1 MSLFATKS
9 IDKIIAEAQETGEH
23 TLKKTLS
30 ALDLTMLGIG
40 AIIGTGIFVLTGQAA
55 GKHAGP
61 AVVLSMILA
70 GIASA
75 FAALCYSEFAASVPI
90 SGSAYAYGYGTLGEF
105 IAWIIGWDLILEYAF
120 GAATVAVGWSGY
132 VVSLIND
139 TLYPYTGLSFP
150 LALSAPPG
158 VEIKDAAGAVV
169 ATGVFNLPAFLISIA
184 VTLLLIRGIKESAS
198 FNSLIVVVKVLV
210 VVLFIIAG
218 ISYVNPSNLGIG
230 CAAGSAGCAEF
241 LPFGWSGVV
250 TGAAVIFFAYIGFDA
265 VSTAAQEAKNPQ
277 RDMPIGILGS
287 LAICT
292 VLYILVAGIM
302 VGLVDYRLLT
312 TAAAPIAV
320 AIDAALKVAEGTT
333 MGTILSVFPTIIK
346 VGAVL
351 GLSSTM
357 VVMVMGQPR
366 VFYSMSKD
374 GLLPAW
380 AAKIHPRFQTPHIT
394 TAITGV
400 IVAILAG
407 FVPIHMLGEL
417 VSIGTLFAF
426 VIVGTGIIILRS
438 SNPALNRPFKVP
450 LSPYI
455 PVATVL
461 VSAFLMNNL
470 PLDTW
475 LRLIVWMSLGLVI
488 YFAYSYTHSNLANT
502 PENAD
507 TTAAA
512 DGNGNSQNTAMATV
526 MNLGGI
532 ALAVGLA
539 ALALNLDFV
548 IGADIYPNLL
558 FRLIAGFVV
567 GWLAYYLINMFTM
580 SGAAAAN
587 GYKPPVAAM
596 LAIVGAIILTIW
608 QVEFFIPNTTWLDTA
623 VRTFAWAVTGVLV
636 AMLMYGKSDRSGG
649 GRSSSVR
656 TIGLAATVINLLVWV
671 GIFYWFLTHWADFHH
686 K

>member
-9 IDKIIAEAQETGEH
+9 IEKIIAEAQETGEH

-61 AVVLSMILA
+61 AVVISMVLA
-70 GIASA
+70 GIVSA

-132 VVSLIND
+132 VVSLFRD
-139 TLYPYTGLSFP
+139 TLGINFP

-158 VEIKDAAGAVV
+158 TPIMAADGTQI
-169 ATGVFNLPAFLISIA
+169 ATGVFNLPAFLIAIA

-198 FNSLIVVVKVLV
+198 FNSIIVIVKILV

-218 ISYVNPSNLGIG
+218 IGFVNPDNLGIG
-230 CAAGSAGCAEF
+230 CTVGAPGCAEF
-241 LPFGWSGVV
+241 MPYGFSGVV
-250 TGAAVIFFAYIGFDA
+250 TGAAVIFFAYVGFDA

-277 RDMPIGILGS
+277 KDMPIGILGS
-287 LAICT
+287 LAVCT

-302 VGLVDYRLLT
+302 VGLVDYKLLT
-312 TAAAPIAV
+312 NAAAPIAT
-320 AIDAALKVAEGTT
+320 AIDAARDQAQGTT
-333 MGTILSVFPTIIK
+333 MGTILIAFPTIIK

-366 VFYSMSKD
+366 VFYSMAKD
-374 GLLPAW
+374 GLLPQW
-380 AAKIHPRFQTPHIT
+380 AAKIHPKFQTPHIT
-394 TAITGV
+394 TAITGTL
-400 IVAILAG
+400 VAILAG
-407 FVPIHMLGEL
+407 FVPIHLLGEL

-438 SNPALNRPFKVP
+438 SNPNLNRPFKVP
-450 LSPYI
+450 LSPI
-455 PVATVL
+455 VPILTV
-461 VSAFLMNNL
+461 VSAAYLMNSL

-475 LRLIVWMSLGLVI
+475 IRLIVWMSIGLVI
-488 YFAYSYTHSNLANT
+488 YFAYSYTHSNLRKVSDEVANQSDSR
-502 PENAD
+502 NAPPI
-507 TTAAA
+507 AAIIA
-512 DGNGNSQNTAMATV
+512 IALTV
-526 MNLGGI
+526 VLTFVQVPYLMNLSPEAI
-532 ALAVGLA
+532 P
-539 ALALNLDFV
+539 LNLG
-548 IGADIYPNLL
+548 I
-558 FRLIAGFVV
+558 RL
-567 GWLAYYLINMFTM
+567 
-580 SGAAAAN
+580 
-587 GYKPPVAAM
+587 
-596 LAIVGAIILTIW
+596 
-608 QVEFFIPNTTWLDTA
+608 
-623 VRTFAWAVTGVLV
+623 FAWIVTGILV
-636 AMLMYGKSDRSGG
+636 AMLMYGKQDNRGG
-649 GRSSSVR
+649 YDAKVR
-656 TIGLAATVINLLVWV
+656 NIGLVASLINLAVWA
-671 GIFYWFLTHWADFHH
+671 GITYWFFVHYAELHAA

>member
-9 IDKIIAEAQETGEH
+9 IEKIVAESQETGEH

-61 AVVLSMILA
+61 AVVISMIIA
-70 GIASA
+70 GIVSA

-105 IAWIIGWDLILEYAF
+105 VAWIIGWDLILEYAF

-132 VVSLIND
+132 VVSLFRD
-139 TLYPYTGLSFP
+139 TLGINFP
-150 LALSAPPG
+150 LALSKGPFETITLADGSTVHGLVNLPG
-158 VEIKDAAGAVV
+158 V
-169 ATGVFNLPAFLISIA
+169 LISIA
-184 VTLLLIRGIKESAS
+184 VTLLLIKGIKESAS
-198 FNSLIVVVKVLV
+198 FNSIIVLVKILV

-218 ISYVNPSNLGIG
+218 IGYVNPNNLGVG
-230 CAAGSAGCAEF
+230 CAAGSPGCAEF
-241 LPFGWSGVV
+241 MPFGFSGVV

-277 RDMPIGILGS
+277 KDMPVGILGS
-287 LAICT
+287 LAVCT

-312 TAAAPIAV
+312 NAAAPIAV
-320 AIDAALKVAEGTT
+320 AIDAALQRAQGTT

-366 VFYSMSKD
+366 VFYSMAKD

-380 AAKIHPRFQTPHIT
+380 AAKIHPKYQTPHIT
-394 TAITGV
+394 TALTGS

-407 FVPIHMLGEL
+407 IVPISLLGEL

-438 SNPALNRPFKVP
+438 SNPNLNRPFKVP
-450 LSPYI
+450 LSPFVPI
-455 PVATVL
+455 ATV
-461 VSAFLMNNL
+461 VSAAYLMNSL
-470 PLDTW
+470 PFDTW
-475 LRLIVWMSLGLVI
+475 LRLIDWMSIGLVI
-488 YFAYSYTHSNLANT
+488 YFAYSYSHSNLRNVSSEVAN
-502 PENAD
+502 ESD
-507 TTAAA
+507 SR
-512 DGNGNSQNTAMATV
+512 NSPP
-526 MNLGGI
+526 I
-532 ALAVGLA
+532 A
-539 ALALNLDFV
+539 AL
-548 IGADIYPNLL
+548 I
-558 FRLIAGFVV
+558 
-567 GWLAYYLINMFTM
+567 
-580 SGAAAAN
+580 
-587 GYKPPVAAM
+587 
-596 LAIVGAIILTIW
+596 AIILAIALTLY
-608 QVEFFIPNTTWLDTA
+608 QVPFLMNLKSEEIPLNLGI
-623 VRTFAWAVTGVLV
+623 RLFAWIVTGVLV
-636 AMLMYGKSDRSGG
+636 AMLMYGKQDNRGGSDEK
-649 GRSSSVR
+649 VKN
-656 TIGLAATVINLLVWV
+656 IGLIVSLINLVVWA
-671 GIFYWFLTHWADFHH
+671 GITYWFFFHIT
-686 K
+686 

>member
-9 IDKIIAEAQETGEH
+9 IDKIIAESQETGEH

-30 ALDLTMLGIG
+30 GLDLTMLGIG

-61 AVVLSMILA
+61 AVVISMIVA

-75 FAALCYSEFAASVPI
+75 FAALCYSEFAASIPI

-132 VVSLIND
+132 TVSLFRD
-139 TLYPYTGLSFP
+139 TLGINFP
-150 LALSAPPG
+150 LSLSAPPG
-158 VEIKDAAGAVV
+158 TAIHDAAGNVV
-169 ATGVFNLPAFLISIA
+169 ATGFFNLPAFLISIA

-198 FNSLIVVVKVLV
+198 FNSIIVVVKVVV

-218 ISYVNPSNLGIG
+218 IGFVNTDNLGIG
-230 CAAGSAGCAEF
+230 CTVGAPGCAEF
-241 LPFGWSGVV
+241 MPFGFSGVI

-265 VSTAAQEAKNPQ
+265 VSTAAQEAKDPQ
-277 RDMPIGILGS
+277 RDMPRGILGS

-302 VGLVDYRLLT
+302 VGLVDYKLLT
-312 TAAAPIAV
+312 NAAAPIAT
-320 AIDAALKVAEGTT
+320 AIDAARNQAEGTT
-333 MGTILSVFPTIIK
+333 MGSILIAFPTIIK

-374 GLLPAW
+374 GLLPKW
-380 AAKIHPRFQTPHIT
+380 AAKVHPKFQTPHIT
-394 TAITGV
+394 TAITGSV
-400 IVAILAG
+400 VALLAG
-407 FVPIHMLGEL
+407 FVPIHLLGEL

-438 SNPALNRPFKVP
+438 SNPNLNRPFKVP
-450 LSPYI
+450 FSPVI
-455 PVATVL
+455 PILTVL
-461 VSAFLMNNL
+461 ISAFLMNNL

-475 LRLIVWMSLGLVI
+475 LRLIVWMSLGMVI
-488 YFAYSYTHSNLANT
+488 YFAYSYTHSNLANVT
-502 PENAD
+502 DANA
-507 TTAAA
+507 
-512 DGNGNSQNTAMATV
+512 NSATES
-526 MNLGGI
+526 N
-532 ALAVGLA
+532 
-539 ALALNLDFV
+539 
-548 IGADIYPNLL
+548 
-558 FRLIAGFVV
+558 
-567 GWLAYYLINMFTM
+567 
-580 SGAAAAN
+580 
-587 GYKPPVAAM
+587 YKPPIAAM
-596 LAIVGAIILTIW
+596 IGIVGAILLTIW

-623 VRTFAWAVTGVLV
+623 VRVFAWGITGVLV
-636 AMLMYGKSDRSGG
+636 AMLMYGKSDKSG
-649 GRSSSVR
+649 GRSPQVR
-656 TIGLAATVINLLVWV
+656 NIGLLLSVVNLAFWI
-671 GIFYWFLTHWADFHH
+671 GMFYWFLTHWADYH
-686 K
+686 KVAH